1 MNAKVSDVA
10 AMTVGKSRART
21 RGGLIKLS
29 FQLTQEQVEQL
40 EVLAQRKR
48 LPLSSTARMVFELGI
63 QQQARLD
70 RLAEAVA

>member
-29 FQLTQEQVEQL
+29 FQLTQEQVE
-40 EVLAQRKR
+40 VLAQRKR